1 MKRSSEL
8 TKVRQFENSLRI
20 KRIIS
25 KCDLY
30 VPNVKEVSLLTSTVF
45 LTVHNI
51 ISILNTSVSRNLN
64 NSFARIPPR
73 LLSLNVCSMAFFFL
87 SFSPNNFQKSHY

>member
-30 VPNVKEVSLLTSTVF
+30 VPNVKEVSLFNFNCVF
-45 LTVHNI
+45 NCAQYHFN
-51 ISILNTSVSRNLN
+51 
-64 NSFARIPPR
+64 FEY
-73 LLSLNVCSMAFFFL
+73 
-87 SFSPNNFQKSHY
+87 FSE